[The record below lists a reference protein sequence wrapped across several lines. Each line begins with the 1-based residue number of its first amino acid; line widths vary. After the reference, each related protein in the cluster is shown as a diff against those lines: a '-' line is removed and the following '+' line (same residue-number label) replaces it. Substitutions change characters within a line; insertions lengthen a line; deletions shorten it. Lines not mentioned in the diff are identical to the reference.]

1 MKQITYKLPPIGMRI
16 VKSAVSV
23 FLCYLIYI
31 LRGKKGIVFYSQL
44 AALWCMQPYIR
55 NSVKMSLQRTT
66 GTLIGAAY
74 GLLVIVLYQWWF
86 PGVLEHDI
94 WYYIL
99 VSVMIVPVLYT
110 TVLIKKKNASYF
122 STVVFLSIVVVHI
135 GDENPVL
142 FTMNRVLDT
151 MIGIGLAMVVNMA
164 RIPRKKR
171 EDILFVSGVDD
182 TLVNEKEVLSPFS
195 KIELN
200 RMLQEGARF
209 TISTMRTPASIIDA
223 LAGIEWTLPLIVMDG
238 AALYD
243 MKEKKYLVTVHMDK
257 GLVKKILHLMDEM
270 EMNCFVNVVID
281 GLLVISYKKLQN
293 EAEKQM
299 YRELSRSPYRNFVR
313 ADLTAQGDI
322 LYIMMMDEKEKMSDV
337 YEALKQQE
345 YYEQL
350 KICFYDSSNYPGY
363 SYIKI
368 YDKKATRDNMM
379 EVLKQKT
386 GLENT
391 ITFGSLEGKY
401 DVVVHKNDSNKVVKT
416 LEKMYEPYFWK

>member
-1 MKQITYKLPPIGMRI
+1 MRI

-31 LRGKKGIVFYSQL
+31 LRGKRGIVFYSQL

-74 GLLVIVLYQWWF
+74 GLLVIVLYQWCF

-99 VSVMIVPVLYT
+99 ISVMIIPVLYT

-151 MIGIGLAMVVNMA
+151 MIGICLAMVVNMF

-257 GLVKKILHLMDEM
+257 GLVKKILYLMDEM
-270 EMNCFVNVVID
+270 EINCFVNIIID
-281 GLLVISYKKLQN
+281 GLLVISYKKLRN
-293 EAEKQM
+293 EAEKHL
-299 YRELSRSPYRNFVR
+299 YHELSRSPYRNFVR

-322 LYIMMMDEKEKMSDV
+322 LYIMIIDKKEKMSDV

-350 KICFYDSSNYPGY
+350 KICFYESTNYPGY

-386 GLENT
+386 GRENT